1 MNLDDINQE
10 IITILSNH
18 YEFEVMNSV
27 DDDSVRELTLNFKK
41 EFNMD
46 EIKQHL
52 KFDNIQLHIVGCSHI
67 LGILIDVHKSH
78 AS

>member
-52 KFDNIQLHIVGCSHI
+52 KLFQNNDHFD
-67 LGILIDVHKSH
+67 
-78 AS
+78 